1 MKEGQLR
8 IPPGRMKYA
17 KKGFQLFM
25 VGMERK
31 ERFMLPEGK
40 RARFAEEAAFEQTGC
55 GERGQLR
62 FWRNGI
68 PGRGNSKCK
77 GPEVGVRPT
86 CLEKSPGSQWG

>member
-1 MKEGQLR
+1 MKEEQLR

-40 RARFAEEAAFEQTGC
+40 RARFAEEAAFELSREGH
-55 GERGQLR
+55 
-62 FWRNGI
+62 
-68 PGRGNSKCK
+68 
-77 GPEVGVRPT
+77 
-86 CLEKSPGSQWG
+86 